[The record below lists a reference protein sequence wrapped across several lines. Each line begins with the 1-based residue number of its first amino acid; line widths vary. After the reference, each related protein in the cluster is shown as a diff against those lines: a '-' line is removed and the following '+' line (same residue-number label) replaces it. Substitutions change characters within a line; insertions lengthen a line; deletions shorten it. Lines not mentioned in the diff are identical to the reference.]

1 MKAGRLPIRWR
12 IAAASTVATLVLLMG
27 AGLIFITTLRSGLQ
41 GSLDNSLR
49 SSVNELR
56 AQVNPDGTLSADADG
71 TLALADN
78 TYGQVLTTGGAIIQ
92 STSPALPRA
101 LVSTSRIRT
110 ISASP
115 RYFNISVS
123 NPGDDPDTQELRVLA
138 VPALGGKTI
147 IAVALNRDVVD
158 EATERAT
165 KQLLVVGIVVLLTVA
180 PGSWWLARSALKPV
194 DRMRAQAA
202 ELQAQDAGG
211 GLSVPVT
218 NDEVGRLGSTLNE
231 LLARLHAALERERA
245 FVADAG
251 HELRT
256 PLTVLRGELELAQ
269 RPGRTRED
277 LLETVGIAAEETE
290 RLIRLAE
297 DLLVLA
303 RDETS
308 TTMAWTS
315 FDLREVIGDSRD
327 MIAAVAQR
335 HDVTI
340 TVQGSEVLMVEGDPN
355 RIRQAVDNVLSNA
368 ERFAPAGSTIIITA
382 SDADA
387 VIRIEVLDE
396 GPGFPPQLL
405 PHVFERFRRGDKVRT
420 RGTAERESAGAGLG
434 LAIVRNILR
443 SHGGDALA
451 ANRTER
457 TGARVILQWPVSRVL
472 DHTDEWHRVDE

>member
-1 MKAGRLPIRWR
+1 MKMTRVPIRWR

-56 AQVNPDGTLSADADG
+56 SQVNPDGRLSADADG
-71 TLALADN
+71 KLALADN
-78 TYGQVLTTGGAIIQ
+78 TYGQVLSTDGAVVQATT
-92 STSPALPRA
+92 PVLPRA
-101 LVSTSRIRT
+101 LVSASRIKAIT
-110 ISASP
+110 TTPS
-115 RYFNISVS
+115 YFNVSVS

-138 VPALGGKTI
+138 VRAVGGKTV
-147 IAVALNRDVVD
+147 IAVALNRDGVD

-269 RPGRTRED
+269 RPGRSREELMD
-277 LLETVGIAAEETE
+277 TVSIAAEETE

-303 RDETS
+303 RDQS
-308 TTMAWTS
+308 LDNMAWTS
-315 FDLREVIGDSRD
+315 FDLRDVMGDSRD
-327 MIAAVAQR
+327 MVAAVAQR

-340 TVQGSEVLMVEGDPN
+340 EVRGPDVLMVQGDPN
-355 RIRQAVDNVLSNA
+355 RLRQALDNVLSNA
-368 ERFAPAGSTIIITA
+368 ERFAPAGSTITVTA
-382 SDADA
+382 SEVATTTL
-387 VIRIEVLDE
+387 IEVLDE
-396 GPGFPPQLL
+396 GPGFPPELL

-420 RGTAERESAGAGLG
+420 RGGPERESAGSGLG
-434 LAIVRNILR
+434 LAIVRNILH

-451 ANRTER
+451 TNRTDR
-457 TGARVILQWPVSRVL
+457 TGARVTLHWPASHNR
-472 DHTDEWHRVDE
+472 DQADE